1 VCAARTTGDQGEQS
15 VVTGALTD
23 AAATPADPETPALPA
38 KTDLVV
44 WLQLHPVQRQAYQ
57 VCSDPPH
64 KDVFCCFVLAAFCS
78 LIFLSS
84 RASSAGLVGY
94 RPCVVQGFLGS
105 SEVAA
110 VFNQTSSALSAIS
123 VLKKICDHPALLN
136 HRNALKAVRMP
147 AKVGRHVKGAA
158 HATSQKSSQKKKTV
172 VLNDSDS
179 EDDFAQLAQ
188 PTSSSAHKRAAQ
200 QSESSESDEEDD
212 LSSLE
217 DFVVQDSDVDSESES
232 ESSEEEQEEEEAEEE
247 GLEEGQQW
255 QQTDEG
261 GSCSAAQGGNG
272 GWSSQQSQSLTARLK
287 RIKDMHVEDSCKTV
301 RVFLECLV

>member
-1 VCAARTTGDQGEQS
+1 
-15 VVTGALTD
+15 
-23 AAATPADPETPALPA
+23 
-38 KTDLVV
+38 
-44 WLQLHPVQRQAYQ
+44 
-57 VCSDPPH
+57 
-64 KDVFCCFVLAAFCS
+64 
-78 LIFLSS
+78 
-84 RASSAGLVGY
+84 
-94 RPCVVQGFLGS
+94 VQGFLGS

-158 HATSQKSSQKKKTV
+158 HASSQKSSHKKKTV
-172 VLNDSDS
+172 ALNDSDS

-200 QSESSESDEEDD
+200 QSESSESDAEDD

-232 ESSEEEQEEEEAEEE
+232 ESSEEEQEEEAEAEEE
-247 GLEEGQQW
+247 GLEEGRQW

-261 GSCSAAQGGNG
+261 GSCSEAQGGNG

-301 RVFLECLV
+301 RVSLECFV